1 MSAGTIDGGDP
12 PRAHKVVRR
21 RYGSCPPRRQGSAPV
36 PCRRQIGCSLKTAGR
51 VLLRIYSPGPDR
63 SAFSVLA
70 ADTHEVDDF
79 YIGAMAPGK
88 SGRGTKQQPM
98 LAAAGRAAAP
108 CAAQKGCSKDCWRQV
123 GHDQLC
129 HTSKI
134 RADGWSGKACR
145 PLFVLRARLKGVRQ
159 SGRGCI
165 PSHGPQGDIHLQGLR

>member
-21 RYGSCPPRRQGSAPV
+21 RYGSCPPRRQGSAPG

-51 VLLRIYSPGPDR
+51 VLLRIYSPGSDR

-79 YIGAMAPGK
+79 YIGAKAPGR
-88 SGRGTKQQPM
+88 SGRATKQQPM
-98 LAAAGRAAAP
+98 LNSGRQGCCP
-108 CAAQKGCSKDCWRQV
+108 LRCAKGCSKDCWRQV

-145 PLFVLRARLKGVRQ
+145 PLLVLRARLKKVRQ

-165 PSHGPQGDIHLQGLR
+165 PSHGPQGDIQLQGLR

>member
-1 MSAGTIDGGDP
+1 MSVSAGTIDGGDP

-21 RYGSCPPRRQGSAPV
+21 RYGSCPPRRQGSAP
-36 PCRRQIGCSLKTAGR
+36 GS
-51 VLLRIYSPGPDR
+51 DR

-79 YIGAMAPGK
+79 YIGAKAAGK

-98 LAAAGRAAAP
+98 LNSGRQGCCP
-108 CAAQKGCSKDCWRQV
+108 LRCAKECSKDCWRQV
-123 GHDQLC
+123 GHDRLC

-165 PSHGPQGDIHLQGLR
+165 PSHGPQGDIQLQGLR

>member
-21 RYGSCPPRRQGSAPV
+21 RYGSCPPRRQGSAPA
-36 PCRRQIGCSLKTAGR
+36 PYRRQIGCSLKTAGR

-79 YIGAMAPGK
+79 YIGTKAPGK
-88 SGRGTKQQPM
+88 SGCATKQQPM
-98 LAAAGRAAAP
+98 LTAAGRASAP
-108 CAAQKGCSKDCWRQV
+108 CAAQKGCSKDSWCQV

-129 HTSKI
+129 HISKI

-145 PLFVLRARLKGVRQ
+145 PLLVLQARLKKVRQ

-165 PSHGPQGDIHLQGLR
+165 PSHGPQGDIQLQGLR

>member
-1 MSAGTIDGGDP
+1 MSAGTIDGGHAS
-12 PRAHKVVRR
+12 RAQEVVRR
-21 RYGSCPPRRQGSAPV
+21 RYGSCPPRRQGSAPG

-79 YIGAMAPGK
+79 YIGAKAPGK
-88 SGRGTKQQPM
+88 SGCGTKQQPM
-98 LAAAGRAAAP
+98 LNSGRQGGCP
-108 CAAQKGCSKDCWRQV
+108 LRCAKGCSKDCWRQV

-145 PLFVLRARLKGVRQ
+145 PLHVVRARLKGVRQ